1 MTKTLVLAEK
11 PSVGKDIGRVLGA
24 KQGKNG
30 YL

>member
-24 KQGKNG
+24 KQVRTAI
-30 YL
+30 